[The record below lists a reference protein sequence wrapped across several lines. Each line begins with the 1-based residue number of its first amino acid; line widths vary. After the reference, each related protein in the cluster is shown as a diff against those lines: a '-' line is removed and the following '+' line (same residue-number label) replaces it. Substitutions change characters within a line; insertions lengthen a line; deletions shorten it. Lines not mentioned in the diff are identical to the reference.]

1 MEYNIVTYFLLFMV
15 YSVAGWI
22 MEVTC
27 KSFEAKKFINRGF
40 MIGPYCPIY
49 GWGAIFITILLKRY
63 ISDWIVLFFMS
74 MITCGILE
82 YLTSYVMEKL
92 FHARWWDYSRRKYN
106 INGRIC
112 LETLVPFGL
121 LGLTIMYI
129 TNPIILNALQ
139 SIPDNI
145 LNVIAIVLFVMF
157 TIDGIVSL
165 KVVSNVRATSTKL
178 NKEAKTMDNT
188 EETLDFEQ
196 KHKEDLQRLR
206 GFRLLDDDFMSKV
219 FEDKACAEFLLQVI
233 LQRHDLK
240 VQSAQGQYDIKNLQG
255 RSIRLDILAVDS
267 NNRIYNIEIQRSD
280 LGADAKRARYNS
292 SLIDANITEAG
303 DKYDALTET
312 YVIFITEND
321 VLKAGLPIYHIDRII
336 QETGEPFGDEAHI
349 IYVNSQI
356 KDETELGKLMHD
368 FSCTNPK
375 DMYYKILADRVRY
388 FKEDE
393 EGVLTMCREMENMRK
408 AERIEIAKRMLVSG
422 KLTYED
428 IAAFTDLTLEE
439 IKALAVQKTA

>member
-129 TNPIILNALQ
+129 TNPIILNGLQ
-139 SIPDNI
+139 NIPDNI
-145 LNVIAIVLFVMF
+145 LNVIAIVLFVIF

-188 EETLDFEQ
+188 EEITA
-196 KHKEDLQRLR
+196 KVKEILRNKSVLNRRLIN
-206 GFRLLDDDFMSKV
+206 
-219 FEDKACAEFLLQVI
+219 A
-233 LQRHDLK
+233 
-240 VQSAQGQYDIKNLQG
+240 YPNLQ
-255 RSIRLDILAVDS
+255 
-267 NNRIYNIEIQRSD
+267 
-280 LGADAKRARYNS
+280 
-292 SLIDANITEAG
+292 T
-303 DKYDALTET
+303 
-312 YVIFITEND
+312 
-321 VLKAGLPIYHIDRII
+321 VLK
-336 QETGEPFGDEAHI
+336 
-349 IYVNSQI
+349 
-356 KDETELGKLMHD
+356 KK
-368 FSCTNPK
+368 K
-375 DMYYKILADRVRY
+375 
-388 FKEDE
+388 
-393 EGVLTMCREMENMRK
+393 
-408 AERIEIAKRMLVSG
+408 
-422 KLTYED
+422 
-428 IAAFTDLTLEE
+428 EE
-439 IKALAVQKTA
+439 IKRKTDEIKEEIKSKKKNA

>member
-1 MEYNIVTYFLLFMV
+1 MPDKVITAIANDQITEDNISFNLIRQI
-15 YSVAGWI
+15 AGNENDSAVWR
-22 MEVTC
+22 
-27 KSFEAKKFINRGF
+27 SLG
-40 MIGPYCPIY
+40 Y
-49 GWGAIFITILLKRY
+49 GRNI
-63 ISDWIVLFFMS
+63 
-74 MITCGILE
+74 
-82 YLTSYVMEKL
+82 LTSSEQLNQYL
-92 FHARWWDYSRRKYN
+92 YSYGPM
-106 INGRIC
+106 IQSQWVQIC
-112 LETLVPFGL
+112 EG
-121 LGLTIMYI
+121 
-129 TNPIILNALQ
+129 
-139 SIPDNI
+139 
-145 LNVIAIVLFVMF
+145 LNVDEGNITLLDYGCGQGLASLLLLDCIQEEFRY
-157 TIDGIVSL
+157 DVSQVIL
-165 KVVSNVRATSTKL
+165 IEPSEVALNRAEQVVQICYPNAEIRRVCRNFDSVSNGDLQTNDDDIKIHFHYLQYQR
-178 NKEAKTMDNT
+178 KEGVFFAMSNAR
-188 EETLDFEQ
+188 ETLDFEQ

-219 FEDKACAEFLLQVI
+219 FEDKACAEFLLQII

-240 VQSAQGQYDIKNLQG
+240 VQSVQGQYDIKNLQG

-280 LGADAKRARYNS
+280 RGADAKRARYNS

-321 VLKAGLPIYHIDRII
+321 VLKAGLPIYHVDRII

-349 IYVNSQI
+349 IYINSQI

-408 AERIEIAKRMLVSG
+408 AERIEIAKRMLASG

-439 IKALAVQKTA
+439 IEALAVQKTA